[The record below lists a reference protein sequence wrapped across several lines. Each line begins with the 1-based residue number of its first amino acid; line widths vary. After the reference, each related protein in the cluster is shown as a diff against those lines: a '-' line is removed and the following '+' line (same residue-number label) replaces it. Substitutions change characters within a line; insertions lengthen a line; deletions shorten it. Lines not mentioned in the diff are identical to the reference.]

1 MERRRT
7 RVSDSFRRKGQRG
20 ELEVKKRKAVISGT
34 GGAEA
39 GVRAGVSALIN
50 ADQDVC
56 RQPRDRNE

>member
-1 MERRRT
+1 M
-7 RVSDSFRRKGQRG
+7 SDSFRRKGQRG

-34 GGAEA
+34 GGAEVADPA